1 MVTVGVLV
9 ALQAKPG
16 KEEEVASF
24 LREALPLAQQETQ
37 TTAWFALR
45 LGVSRFAIFDAF
57 ADEEGREAH
66 LAGQVAAQL
75 MEHAPELL
83 AEVPSIET
91 ADVIA
96 DKLPL

>member
-1 MVTVGVLV
+1 MVTVGLLV
-9 ALQAKPG
+9 ALKAKPG

-24 LREALPLAQQETQ
+24 LRAALPLVQQEAQ

-66 LAGQVAAQL
+66 LAGQVAAAL
-75 MEHAPELL
+75 MKHGPELL
-83 AEVPSIET
+83 AEVPSIERT
-91 ADVIA
+91 DVLA
-96 DKLPL
+96 GKLPL

>member
-1 MVTVGVLV
+1 MVTVGLFV
-9 ALQAKPG
+9 ALKAKPG

-24 LREALPLAQQETQ
+24 LRGELPLVQQEAP

-57 ADEEGREAH
+57 ADEAGRETH
-66 LAGQVAAQL
+66 LAGQVAAAL

-83 AEVPSIET
+83 AEVPSV
-91 ADVIA
+91 A
-96 DKLPL
+96 